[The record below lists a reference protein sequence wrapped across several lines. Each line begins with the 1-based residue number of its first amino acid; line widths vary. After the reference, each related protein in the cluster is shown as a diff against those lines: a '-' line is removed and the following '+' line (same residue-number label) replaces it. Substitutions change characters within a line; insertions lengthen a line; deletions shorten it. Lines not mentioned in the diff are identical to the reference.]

1 MRKFF
6 LILLMAL
13 FLAPGTAS
21 AGWNK
26 NPVISHRG
34 AWKNTGNPQNS
45 LASFRDA
52 AKMGCH
58 GSECDVWFT
67 LEDSLVIFH
76 NSTRNGKHIEE
87 TPFAELRSEPLPNGE
102 PIPTLREYIT
112 EAKKQHGTKLIID
125 IKTFV
130 KDRPRTVALALA
142 VNALVE
148 KMEAKPWVE
157 YLVGYIPA
165 GTALMEVTDL
175 PVAYLGKWKQDDPD
189 AAPENI
195 LPKGFRCVDY
205 QDNQYD
211 LRPDWLPVFK
221 QAGTHLNVWTV
232 NKEEEMARFLD
243 QGFNYI
249 TTDEPERLLKLYD
262 SGEWAYLR
270 APDWFR
276 KGITYQL
283 APRSMTGAGTLKG
296 AEAHLERLRDLGV
309 NTVYLLPVNAADT
322 DMDPAFWSPRQK
334 GSGFNDPRNPYRA
347 GDYFHVDPEYGT
359 DRDLKDFI
367 DHAHRL
373 DMKVMLDLVFF
384 HCGPGAQVIRQHPEY
399 FQRDKD
405 GNLVLGRWL
414 FPVFD
419 FARQD
424 AREYL
429 KTVMR
434 YYVADFNV
442 DGYRLDVA
450 DRIPLDFWEEARE
463 ALDEL
468 RPGIVMAAEGNRPGN
483 LNYAFD
489 ANYGRRVTLW
499 PVGKFMDKSAK
510 GEETDA
516 STIRKEYEKYVATLP
531 KGYLLWNH
539 IENHDSSNEC
549 FEDRHEKVWG
559 YERCTIAMAYTFALD
574 GVPFLFNGEEVCF
587 DKRVSIFGHKDCWI
601 DWNAYQDTPRARER
615 VANIKAWASMR
626 KRYSALTDGETVW
639 IDNDCPKEVLSFR
652 RHDGFSQDVIFVG
665 NFSGRKVKVRLA
677 DGSRFTLAPWAFVFE
692 PLQK

>member
-1 MRKFF
+1 MRKIF

-13 FLAPGTAS
+13 FLVPGTAF

-130 KDRPRTVALALA
+130 KDQPRTVALALA

-262 SGEWAYLR
+262 SGKWAYLR
-270 APDWFR
+270 PRGLLDRLECVSGYAPC
-276 KGITYQL
+276 
-283 APRSMTGAGTLKG
+283 PGAGGEHQGLG
-296 AEAHLERLRDLGV
+296 LHAEAV
-309 NTVYLLPVNAADT
+309 
-322 DMDPAFWSPRQK
+322 
-334 GSGFNDPRNPYRA
+334 
-347 GDYFHVDPEYGT
+347 
-359 DRDLKDFI
+359 
-367 DHAHRL
+367 
-373 DMKVMLDLVFF
+373 
-384 HCGPGAQVIRQHPEY
+384 
-399 FQRDKD
+399 QRPD
-405 GNLVLGRWL
+405 
-414 FPVFD
+414 
-419 FARQD
+419 
-424 AREYL
+424 
-429 KTVMR
+429 
-434 YYVADFNV
+434 
-442 DGYRLDVA
+442 
-450 DRIPLDFWEEARE
+450 
-463 ALDEL
+463 
-468 RPGIVMAAEGNRPGN
+468 
-483 LNYAFD
+483 
-489 ANYGRRVTLW
+489 GRRNGL
-499 PVGKFMDKSAK
+499 D
-510 GEETDA
+510 
-516 STIRKEYEKYVATLP
+516 RQRLP
-531 KGYLLWNH
+531 EG
-539 IENHDSSNEC
+539 S
-549 FEDRHEKVWG
+549 
-559 YERCTIAMAYTFALD
+559 
-574 GVPFLFNGEEVCF
+574 PFL
-587 DKRVSIFGHKDCWI
+587 
-601 DWNAYQDTPRARER
+601 P
-615 VANIKAWASMR
+615 
-626 KRYSALTDGETVW
+626 
-639 IDNDCPKEVLSFR
+639 
-652 RHDGFSQDVIFVG
+652 
-665 NFSGRKVKVRLA
+665 
-677 DGSRFTLAPWAFVFE
+677 AP
-692 PLQK
+692 